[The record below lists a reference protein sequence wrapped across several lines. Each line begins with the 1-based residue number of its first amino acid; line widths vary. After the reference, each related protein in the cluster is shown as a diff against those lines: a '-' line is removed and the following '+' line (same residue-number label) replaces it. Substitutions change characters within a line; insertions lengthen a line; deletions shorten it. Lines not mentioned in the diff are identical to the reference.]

1 MFGNQKALQRCYD
14 ALKFIGVFLERRKR
28 TASPVR
34 RNRIVPHLG
43 NLKGKVGGV
52 AGEWPQWI
60 NGFQTYT
67 SNWQYAKTIIWY
79 LVMNALYLCCC
90 LYIYTTRDYSDRSMT
105 GIFINAWMVI
115 APTMVIFILFRCNFS
130 HRSFVK
136 LFKVIA
142 EIFYAENFHVERAIY
157 SPDVWLAVCLTGTR
171 LTVLYLAVTSV
182 IALEDSFSTEG
193 FRLLFDYFIY
203 YVFMLL
209 CFGLIYS
216 YRFFIGVLTK
226 RFIESSDFLAKFG
239 TSYGSFG
246 TLTEEYVVNEIYV
259 TAISTSKRGKPL
271 TIAEKIL
278 KDIEN
283 QMVLIDQALEL
294 LEDTYSWVL
303 IAMSIWYLTDLLF
316 AFYMVMTNFG
326 SNGVSNPTMSFVVI
340 VEGMSILFLIHNPAD
355 TLLEAEEDFL
365 VHLRMFICHVPDEEL
380 SRPNTGL
387 VLAVQRPRSLTL
399 GKFGTIGRSSFLNTL
414 AFMMSYVVTTIQFYY
429 AAPPA
434 APTPH
439 VGFINATD
447 LSPPP
452 MTNSSNYTA

>member
-34 RNRIVPHLG
+34 RNRIVPHL
-43 NLKGKVGGV
+43 
-52 AGEWPQWI
+52 
-60 NGFQTYT
+60 
-67 SNWQYAKTIIWY
+67 
-79 LVMNALYLCCC
+79 
-90 LYIYTTRDYSDRSMT
+90 
-105 GIFINAWMVI
+105 
-115 APTMVIFILFRCNFS
+115 
-130 HRSFVK
+130 
-136 LFKVIA
+136 
-142 EIFYAENFHVERAIY
+142 
-157 SPDVWLAVCLTGTR
+157 
-171 LTVLYLAVTSV
+171 
-182 IALEDSFSTEG
+182 
-193 FRLLFDYFIY
+193 
-203 YVFMLL
+203 
-209 CFGLIYS
+209 
-216 YRFFIGVLTK
+216 
-226 RFIESSDFLAKFG
+226 DFLAKFG